1 MNSVPLD
8 VTRRNLFGNI
18 AKLFSNSAISQGF
31 TALALLLTARELGA
45 TLYGQLAACLALAS
59 VLSVGFNL
67 GLDIWLLREG
77 ARSQYCISDLIGS
90 SLSIKLGLGV
100 IWVVALSLIGLILQ
114 NPTFPPAL
122 LTLTAMMVWLDSILM
137 TALSAFKA
145 SLRNEYT
152 LIIESSSDF
161 IWFIGTLIL
170 IYLGTKL
177 PEAYVTL
184 RLVILIAT
192 CIIAYYLIHRLLGL
206 HISRKII
213 QISLKAC
220 PPYAL
225 SEFLALALMR
235 LDVIIVAFALGNYS
249 VGLYSPAVSIVNALF
264 FIPLSVYMV
273 MVPSL
278 SHLFE
283 SDLLQAWKSSKRFTL
298 LLSVVGGLSSILLFV
313 CADWVVALLGE
324 SFAGSGVI
332 LRILSVI
339 LLLKSLSFAMA
350 GILVAGGRQSQR
362 VIIQAI
368 AVVLGTLL
376 NLAVVFRFGINGV
389 AVVFVITELILFL
402 GYMGLVRR
410 FRIETMEVRAA

>member
-45 TLYGQLAACLALAS
+45 TIYGQLAACLALAS

-77 ARSQYCISDLIGS
+77 ARSQYRISELIGS
-90 SLSIKLGLGV
+90 SLSIKLGLGL
-100 IWVVALSLIGLILQ
+100 IWVLVLSLIGLILQ
-114 NPTFPPAL
+114 NPSFPPAL
-122 LTLTAMMVWLDSILM
+122 LTLTAIMVWLDSILM

-170 IYLGTKL
+170 IYQGTKL
-177 PEAYVTL
+177 PEVYVTL

-206 HISRKII
+206 HISREII

-283 SDLLQAWKSSKRFTL
+283 SDLLQAWKSSKRFSL

-313 CADWVVALLGE
+313 CADWVVSLLGE
-324 SFAGSGVI
+324 SFAGSGMI

-376 NLAVVFRFGINGV
+376 NLAVVVRFGINGV

>member
-1 MNSVPLD
+1 
-8 VTRRNLFGNI
+8 
-18 AKLFSNSAISQGF
+18 
-31 TALALLLTARELGA
+31 
-45 TLYGQLAACLALAS
+45 
-59 VLSVGFNL
+59 
-67 GLDIWLLREG
+67 
-77 ARSQYCISDLIGS
+77 
-90 SLSIKLGLGV
+90 
-100 IWVVALSLIGLILQ
+100 
-114 NPTFPPAL
+114 
-122 LTLTAMMVWLDSILM
+122 
-137 TALSAFKA
+137 
-145 SLRNEYT
+145 
-152 LIIESSSDF
+152 
-161 IWFIGTLIL
+161 
-170 IYLGTKL
+170 
-177 PEAYVTL
+177 
-184 RLVILIAT
+184 
-192 CIIAYYLIHRLLGL
+192 
-206 HISRKII
+206 
-213 QISLKAC
+213 
-220 PPYAL
+220 
-225 SEFLALALMR
+225 MR

-324 SFAGSGVI
+324 SFAGSGMI

-376 NLAVVFRFGINGV
+376 NLIVVFRFGINGV

-410 FRIETMEVRAA
+410 FRIETMEVRAT

>member
-77 ARSQYCISDLIGS
+77 ARSQYRISELIGS
-90 SLSIKLGLGV
+90 SLSIKLGLGL
-100 IWVVALSLIGLILQ
+100 IWVLALSLIGLILQ
-114 NPTFPPAL
+114 NPSFPPAL
-122 LTLTAMMVWLDSILM
+122 LTLTAIMVWLDSILM

-161 IWFIGTLIL
+161 IWFIGTLGL

-184 RLVILIAT
+184 RLVILLAT

-206 HISRKII
+206 HISREII

-324 SFAGSGVI
+324 SFAGSGMI

-376 NLAVVFRFGINGV
+376 NLIVVFRFGINGV

-410 FRIETMEVRAA
+410 FRIETMEVRAT

>member
-77 ARSQYCISDLIGS
+77 ARSQYRISELIGS
-90 SLSIKLGLGV
+90 SLSIKLGLGL
-100 IWVVALSLIGLILQ
+100 IWVLALSLIGLILQ
-114 NPTFPPAL
+114 NPSFPPAL
-122 LTLTAMMVWLDSILM
+122 LTLTAIMVWLDSILM

-161 IWFIGTLIL
+161 IWFIGTLGL

-184 RLVILIAT
+184 RLVILLTT

-206 HISRKII
+206 HISREII

-220 PPYAL
+220 PPYAV

-324 SFAGSGVI
+324 SFAGSGMI

-376 NLAVVFRFGINGV
+376 NLIVVFRFGINGV

-410 FRIETMEVRAA
+410 FRIETMEVRAT

>member
-77 ARSQYCISDLIGS
+77 ARSQYRISELIGS
-90 SLSIKLGLGV
+90 SLSIKLGLGL
-100 IWVVALSLIGLILQ
+100 IWVLVLSLIGFIIQ
-114 NPTFPPAL
+114 NPSFPPAL
-122 LTLTAMMVWLDSILM
+122 LTLTAIMVWLDSILM

-170 IYLGTKL
+170 IYLGTEL

-184 RLVILIAT
+184 RLVILLAT

-206 HISRKII
+206 HISREII

-313 CADWVVALLGE
+313 CADWVVSLLGE
-324 SFAGSGVI
+324 SFTGSGMI

-376 NLAVVFRFGINGV
+376 NLMVVFRFGINGV

-410 FRIETMEVRAA
+410 FRIETMEVRAT

>member
-77 ARSQYCISDLIGS
+77 ARSQYRISELIGS

-122 LTLTAMMVWLDSILM
+122 LTLTAMMVWLDNILM

-376 NLAVVFRFGINGV
+376 NLAVVFRFGIDGV

-410 FRIETMEVRAA
+410 FRIETKAVQAA

>member
-77 ARSQYCISDLIGS
+77 ARSQYRISELIGS
-90 SLSIKLGLGV
+90 SLSIKLGLGL
-100 IWVVALSLIGLILQ
+100 IWVLVLSLIGFIIQ
-114 NPTFPPAL
+114 DPSFPPAL
-122 LTLTAMMVWLDSILM
+122 LTLTAIMVWLDSILM

-170 IYLGTKL
+170 IYLGTEL

-184 RLVILIAT
+184 RLVILLAT

-206 HISRKII
+206 HISREII

-313 CADWVVALLGE
+313 CADWVVSLLGE
-324 SFAGSGVI
+324 SFTGSGMI

-376 NLAVVFRFGINGV
+376 NLMVVFRFGINGV

-410 FRIETMEVRAA
+410 FRIETMEVRAT

>member
-77 ARSQYCISDLIGS
+77 ARSQYRISELIGS
-90 SLSIKLGLGV
+90 SLSIKLGLGL
-100 IWVVALSLIGLILQ
+100 IWVLALSLIGLILQ
-114 NPTFPPAL
+114 NPSFPPAL
-122 LTLTAMMVWLDSILM
+122 LTLTAIMVWLDSILM

-170 IYLGTKL
+170 IYLGTRL
-177 PEAYVTL
+177 PEAYVIL
-184 RLVILIAT
+184 RLVILLAT

-206 HISRKII
+206 HISREII

-298 LLSVVGGLSSILLFV
+298 LLSVVGGFSSILLFV
-313 CADWVVALLGE
+313 SADWVVALLGE
-324 SFAGSGVI
+324 SFAGSGMI

-410 FRIETMEVRAA
+410 FRIETMEVQAA

>member
-77 ARSQYCISDLIGS
+77 ARSQYRISELIGS

-122 LTLTAMMVWLDSILM
+122 LTLTAMMVWLDNILM

-410 FRIETMEVRAA
+410 FRIETKAVQAA

>member
-77 ARSQYCISDLIGS
+77 ARSQYRISELIGS
-90 SLSIKLGLGV
+90 SLSIKLGLGL
-100 IWVVALSLIGLILQ
+100 IWVLVLSLIGLILQ
-114 NPTFPPAL
+114 NPSFPPAL
-122 LTLTAMMVWLDSILM
+122 LTLTAIMVWLDSILM

-184 RLVILIAT
+184 RLVILLAT

-206 HISRKII
+206 HISR
-213 QISLKAC
+213 A
-220 PPYAL
+220 P
-225 SEFLALALMR
+225 
-235 LDVIIVAFALGNYS
+235 
-249 VGLYSPAVSIVNALF
+249 VG
-264 FIPLSVYMV
+264 
-273 MVPSL
+273 
-278 SHLFE
+278 E
-283 SDLLQAWKSSKRFTL
+283 KT
-298 LLSVVGGLSSILLFV
+298 G
-313 CADWVVALLGE
+313 
-324 SFAGSGVI
+324 
-332 LRILSVI
+332 
-339 LLLKSLSFAMA
+339 
-350 GILVAGGRQSQR
+350 
-362 VIIQAI
+362 
-368 AVVLGTLL
+368 
-376 NLAVVFRFGINGV
+376 
-389 AVVFVITELILFL
+389 
-402 GYMGLVRR
+402 
-410 FRIETMEVRAA
+410 

>member
-77 ARSQYCISDLIGS
+77 ARSQYRISELIGS
-90 SLSIKLGLGV
+90 SLSIKLGLGL
-100 IWVVALSLIGLILQ
+100 IWVLVLSLIGFIIQ
-114 NPTFPPAL
+114 NPSFPPAL
-122 LTLTAMMVWLDSILM
+122 LTLTAIMVWLDSILM

-170 IYLGTKL
+170 IYLGTEL

-184 RLVILIAT
+184 RLGILLAT

-206 HISRKII
+206 HISREII

-313 CADWVVALLGE
+313 CADWVVSLLGE
-324 SFAGSGVI
+324 SFTGSGMI

-376 NLAVVFRFGINGV
+376 NLMVVFRFGINGV

-410 FRIETMEVRAA
+410 FRIETMEVRAT

>member
-77 ARSQYCISDLIGS
+77 ARSQYRISELIGS
-90 SLSIKLGLGV
+90 SLSIKLGLGL
-100 IWVVALSLIGLILQ
+100 IWVLALSLIGLILQ
-114 NPTFPPAL
+114 NPSFPPAL
-122 LTLTAMMVWLDSILM
+122 LTLTAIMVWFDSILM

-170 IYLGTKL
+170 IYLGTRL

-184 RLVILIAT
+184 RLVILLAT

-206 HISRKII
+206 HISREII

-324 SFAGSGVI
+324 SFAGSGMI

-339 LLLKSLSFAMA
+339 VLLKSLSFAMA

-368 AVVLGTLL
+368 AVVLGTLM
-376 NLAVVFRFGINGV
+376 NLAVVFRYGINGV

-410 FRIETMEVRAA
+410 FRIETKAVQAA